1 MGSSRSTMVELSTT
15 DPEIEGSNSADT
27 RHQGPVELKYLMNLK
42 YFCIVMVLV
51 TVGHFH
57 ISGGKIDV

>member
-1 MGSSRSTMVELSTT
+1 MGSNRSTMVELSTT
-15 DPEIEGSNSADT
+15 EIESSNPADT
-27 RHQGPVELKYLMNLK
+27 KHQGPVGLKYLMIVK
-42 YFCIVMVLV
+42 YFCIVMELV